1 MMKLFYRNVTGRV
14 IKRELIYSL
23 ISVVTFSGFIG
34 FIILCVNYAAW
45 IFPVLAIIFLVFA
58 LNRLQQMLY
67 DDFE

>member
-1 MMKLFYRNVTGRV
+1 MKFFYRNITGRV

-58 LNRLQQMLY
+58 LNRLQQLLH